1 MVLLLDLGND
11 PARQLALELCRR
23 EDVAPYF
30 GLLFVENV
38 ARILFHCLGSDGVSA
53 CLQKDMSLAQVLSR
67 CHPSARHRWR
77 EKLRRELAQPYGDR
91 QVFVSLERV
100 QQRLPEVLAVADS
113 AWICGS
119 YANGHFSPNS
129 DLDVAVL
136 VKDPARRLKA
146 LSLSAGR
153 LSLFVLPLEPALEKV
168 EMVLCGALV
177 PLPLDRSL
185 AQHYWEVLKQNGFAI
200 SPYPRVVG
208 GPLCRVREVPL
219 WLENHFKRSHRKRHR
234 GLFWGVTRELG
245 YRLPGAARFLRRV
258 VPLPVAAP
266 LMAPLSASFLRLAH
280 EADTPA
286 EYAVLARHLAHSP
299 PDWLQV
305 LPGQSP
311 ARLFFAVVRYL
322 GGAPLQP
329 EAFLEWCQS
338 HQTGLQEVLG
348 QRRLQVNA
356 VRRCAPLV
364 AGLSWIQ
371 RQTPETPLQ
380 LVEFGAAAGLLLNF
394 PHYRI
399 DYSNSQSW
407 GPADAEL
414 SLSCKTQGDFQLGPV
429 SIEHRLGL
437 DRQPLDLS
445 KDADCAWLRAQT
457 WGSSRL
463 EQALLIAR
471 QHPPKL
477 SSEELEVALSS
488 LPPGRKV
495 VFHSHCVNQLNC
507 EERRQL
513 DQTCRGQQAV
523 RLSLEWE
530 DALYPLLRVT
540 DPEGE
545 SRLLAVCPPRQLHW
559 VDTVR

>member
-1 MVLLLDLGND
+1 MLDLGDD
-11 PARQLALELCRR
+11 PARHLALELCRR
-23 EDVAPYF
+23 EGVAPYF

-53 CLQKDMSLAQVLSR
+53 CLQKDLSLGQVLSR
-67 CHPSARHRWR
+67 SHPSARHRWK

-91 QVFVSLERV
+91 QVFLSLERL
-100 QQRLPEVLAVADS
+100 QDRLPEALAVADS

-119 YANGHFSPNS
+119 YAKGHFSPNS

-146 LSLSAGR
+146 LSLPAGR
-153 LSLFVLPLEPALEKV
+153 LSLFVLPLDPALEKV
-168 EMVLCGALV
+168 ELVLCGALV
-177 PLPLDRSL
+177 PLPLEQSL
-185 AQHYWEVLKQNGFAI
+185 AQHYWEVLKQNGFDI
-200 SPYPRVVG
+200 SPFPRVVG
-208 GPLCRVREVPL
+208 APSSRVREVPL
-219 WLENHFKRSHRKRHR
+219 WLENHFKRSHRKRQR
-234 GLFWGVTRELG
+234 GLFWSLTRELG
-245 YRLPGAARFLRRV
+245 YRLPGAARWLRRV
-258 VPLPVAAP
+258 VPLPVSAP
-266 LMAPLSASFLRLAH
+266 APDPLSASFLRLAQ

-286 EYAVLARHLAHSP
+286 QYAELARYLAHSP

-329 EAFLEWCQS
+329 VAFLEWCQR
-338 HQTGLQEVLG
+338 HQTELRELLG

-371 RQTPETPLQ
+371 RQKPESRLQ

-399 DYSNSQSW
+399 EFSNSQSW
-407 GPADAEL
+407 GPADSPL
-414 SLSCKTQGDFQLGPV
+414 SLTCKTQGDFQLGPV
-429 SIEHRLGL
+429 HVEQRLGL
-437 DRQPLDLS
+437 DRQPLDVS
-445 KDADCAWLRAQT
+445 KEGDSAWLRAQT

-463 EQALLIAR
+463 EAALLIAR

-477 SSEELEVALSS
+477 SSEELKVALNS

-495 VFHSHCVNQLNC
+495 VFHSHCANQLSC
-507 EERRQL
+507 EERHQL
-513 DQTCRGQQAV
+513 DQTCRSQQV
-523 RLSLEWE
+523 LRLSLEWE